1 MIYRRQCHDT
11 ERVKQTADW
20 RSTKRQ
26 NRSGDKTASVLVT
39 RSVMHPKYHK
49 TVKRFKKYLVHDEKN
64 ELNVGDSVIAVECRP
79 LSKTKSFRLK
89 TILAT
94 GVK

>member
-1 MIYRRQCHDT
+1 MTHKREIQGVV
-11 ERVKQTADW
+11 VK
-20 RSTKRQ
+20 K
-26 NRSGDKTASVLVT
+26 SGDKTASVLVT
-39 RSVMHPKYHK
+39 RSVLHPKYHK

-64 ELNVGDSVIAVECRP
+64 ELNVGDSVIAIECRP